1 MSHWD
6 NTEHSEATLKRYA
19 DIHQLYKQRVEEIKN
34 FDPMLLRFL
43 SVTYFAEYLSEKEP
57 LGHKQH
63 IAQVIRFMNA
73 GRDRKK
79 YR

>member
-1 MSHWD
+1 MGHWD
-6 NTEHSEATLKRYA
+6 STEHSEATLKRYA
-19 DIHQLYKQRVEEIKN
+19 DIYHLYKQRVEEIKG

-43 SVTYFAEYLSEKEP
+43 SISYFADYLSAKQP
-57 LGHKQH
+57 IGNKQH

-79 YR
+79 HR